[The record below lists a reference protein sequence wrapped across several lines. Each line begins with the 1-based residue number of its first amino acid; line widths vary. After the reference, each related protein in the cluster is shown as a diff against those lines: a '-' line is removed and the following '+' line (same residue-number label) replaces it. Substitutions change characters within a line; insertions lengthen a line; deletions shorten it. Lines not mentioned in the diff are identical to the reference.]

1 MTVLSP
7 GLQDHPAQQRSAA
20 SLAAVG
26 VESELKGTQAPEQG
40 TGGPGRTITTGGAV
54 GGARGGRRG
63 RETRMRG
70 AAVGGGGTEA
80 PPPRRVSPTP
90 HPEAGV
96 GRAESLQRT
105 PSPQE
110 GESAQ

>member
-7 GLQDHPAQQRSAA
+7 GLQDHPGQRSAA

-40 TGGPGRTITTGGAV
+40 TGGPGRTFTTGVAV

-63 RETRMRG
+63 TRMRG
-70 AAVGGGGTEA
+70 AAAGGGVTEA
-80 PPPRRVSPTP
+80 PPPWRVTPTP